1 MNPKVKQKWLEA
13 LRSGEYKQ
21 TKENLR
27 DGNGFCCL
35 GVLCDLHAKERGT
48 NWVRLIDFYELYGE
62 MQLLPLSVQEWAGL
76 DNDMGG
82 MVDFEYE
89 KDGVVYVKSESLPE
103 INDTWKKD
111 FNEIA
116 DLIEEQL

>member
-21 TKENLR
+21 TKENLH

-48 NWVRLIDFYELYGE
+48 NWVRLIDLYELYGE

-89 KDGVVYVKSESLPE
+89 DDGVVYVKSESLPE
-103 INDTWKKD
+103 INDRWNKD

>member
-1 MNPKVKQKWLEA
+1 MNPLIKQRWLDA

-21 TKENLR
+21 TMENLQ
-27 DGNGFCCL
+27 DNNGFCCL

-48 NWVRLIDFYELYGE
+48 NWVRKTDGYELYGE
-62 MQLLPLSVQEWAGL
+62 AQTLPLSVQEWAGL
-76 DNDMGG
+76 DNDIGG

-89 KDGVVYVKSESLPE
+89 KDGVMYVKSESLPE
-103 INDTWKKD
+103 INDTWNKN

-116 DLIEEQL
+116 DLIETQL